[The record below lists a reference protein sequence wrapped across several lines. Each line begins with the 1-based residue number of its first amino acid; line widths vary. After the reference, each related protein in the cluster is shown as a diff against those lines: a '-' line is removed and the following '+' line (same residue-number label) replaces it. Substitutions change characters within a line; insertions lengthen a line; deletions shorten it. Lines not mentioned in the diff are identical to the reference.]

1 MQLRER
7 RLIKTSVLF
16 DKNLLEEIDRYN
28 PYPTR
33 KEFLDQAC
41 RDHLQQ
47 LQRRR
52 IDEELATAC
61 AEASAEDAVSNKEW
75 EKITLETWK

>member
-1 MQLRER
+1 MELRER
-7 RLIKTSVLF
+7 QLIKTSVLF
-16 DKNLLEEIDRYN
+16 DKNLLEEIDRHN

-41 RDHLQQ
+41 RGYLQQ

-52 IDEELATAC
+52 IDEELAAAC
-61 AEASAEDAVSNKEW
+61 AEAGAEDAVLNKEW